1 MEDLLS
7 IKVDPRMKIALKKLA
22 DKQFNSISGIVK
34 QAVERLLEEQGVDWR
49 KEGIEIESDK

>member
-34 QAVERLLEEQGVDWR
+34 QAVEKHLEEQGVDWR
-49 KEGIEIESDK
+49 KEDSELESDK

>member
-22 DKQFNSISGIVK
+22 DQQFNSISGIVK
-34 QAVERLLEEQGVDWR
+34 QAVERHLEEQGVDWR
-49 KEGIEIESDK
+49 KEGTEIESDK

>member
-22 DKQFNSISGIVK
+22 NKQFNSISGIVK
-34 QAVERLLEEQGVDWR
+34 QAVEKHLEEQGVDWR
-49 KEGIEIESDK
+49 REDSELESDK

>member
-1 MEDLLS
+1 MENLLS

-34 QAVERLLEEQGVDWR
+34 QAVEKHLEEQGVDWR
-49 KEGIEIESDK
+49 KEDSELESDK

>member
-22 DKQFNSISGIVK
+22 NKQFNSISGIVK
-34 QAVERLLEEQGVDWR
+34 QAVEKHLEEQGVDWR
-49 KEGIEIESDK
+49 KEDSELESDN